1 MRRTTTRRRRRRRSR
16 RCEGG
21 FGIEC
26 VLLVKEDFY
35 AVHKEGGLFNQ
46 KVRRRRGSTDTIRG
60 EKLVRDRERQRMSGS
75 S

>member
-26 VLLVKEDFY
+26 VLLVKEDFMLCTRREVY
-35 AVHKEGGLFNQ
+35 SIRKSGGGGVLLTPYGA
-46 KVRRRRGSTDTIRG
+46 RSWCGT
-60 EKLVRDRERQRMSGS
+60 EKDRE
-75 S
+75 